1 MAVLVRYKSLPVVPS
16 TIVPVPLSVAPKRR
30 PMYVAWPFPLYIAL
44 ALGFTFKVSSFRS
57 IMSSVSDPAFS
68 LLVKL
73 EFKEESFKDQF
84 LKDMAPLAKYVKEE
98 EPDTLAYEILFNDKD
113 PLKVLVLER
122 YKDKEIAFLKVHRSS
137 LPFQEFRPKLKA
149 MIDGGY
155 VTMEGD
161 SYIDSMLGFGDRAI

>member
-1 MAVLVRYKSLPVVPS
+1 
-16 TIVPVPLSVAPKRR
+16 
-30 PMYVAWPFPLYIAL
+30 MYVAWPFPLYIAL

-98 EPDTLAYEILFNDKD
+98 EPDTLAYEVLFNDKD